1 MRQLSFL
8 SSFFPVFRPLRH
20 LALAGLVVSLGALA
34 LASTI
39 VKPMVPPL
47 YPEGGAVAAL
57 PSVFTLERLEAY
69 SGSGFNLHPDL
80 VEFLDAMESGLHGA
94 RPEATELERL
104 LPAYTRFVNP
114 AVVQFGIHTIAQ
126 GENYWQIAK
135 QRGYTID
142 TIVGC
147 NPHLRQVVCYQGQQ
161 ILLPSQGGSLHQVKP
176 GETLDT
182 VALDYAV
189 SPESISGANIIRS
202 DWDLLP
208 GMWLFVPGAKPRY
221 LSESMHQ
228 QYSKRAL
235 FRSPLAG
242 RYTSFVGV
250 RIHPVL
256 GFSKF
261 HNGVDIAC
269 PHNTWV
275 GASAEGTVI
284 AAGWGGA
291 VGKYIKIDHHN
302 GYQTLYGH
310 LEKIHVRTGQ
320 SVRRGQLI
328 GRSGATGRVTGPHL
342 HYTIWERGQVKD
354 PMDYLW

>member
-1 MRQLSFL
+1 MQQISFISRL
-8 SSFFPVFRPLRH
+8 FPVFRPLRY
-20 LALAGLVVSLGALA
+20 LALAGLVGSLGALA
-34 LASTI
+34 VAATI
-39 VKPMVPPL
+39 VKPMVSPL
-47 YPEGGAVAAL
+47 YPESDLKPAL

-69 SGSGFNLHPDL
+69 SGSGFDLYPDL
-80 VEFLDAMESGLHGA
+80 VEFLDVLETGL
-94 RPEATELERL
+94 RDDKQKATELDQL
-104 LPAYTRFVNP
+104 VPAYTRFVNP
-114 AVVQFGIHTIAQ
+114 AVVQFNLYTIAQ

-135 QRGYTID
+135 QHGYTID

-147 NPHLRQVVCYQGQQ
+147 NPHLGQVVCYQGQQ

-182 VALDYAV
+182 VALDYGV
-189 SPESISGANIIRS
+189 LPEAISGANVIRS
-202 DWDLLP
+202 DWDVLP
-208 GMWLFVPGAKPRY
+208 GMWLFIPGAKPRY

-242 RYTSFVGV
+242 RYTSFVGL

-275 GASAEGTVI
+275 GAAAEGTVI
-284 AAGWGGA
+284 ASGWGGA

-310 LEKIHVRTGQ
+310 LDQIFVRTGQ
-320 SVRRGQLI
+320 TIRRGQLI
-328 GRSGATGRVTGPHL
+328 GRSGSTGRVTGPHL
-342 HYTIWERGQVKD
+342 HFTIWERGRIKD

>member
-1 MRQLSFL
+1 MQQISFISQL
-8 SSFFPVFRPLRH
+8 FPVFRPARYLV
-20 LALAGLVVSLGALA
+20 LAGLIGSVCALA
-34 LASTI
+34 VASTI
-39 VKPMVPPL
+39 MKPIAPPL
-47 YPEGGAVAAL
+47 YPESAGEPAA
-57 PSVFTLERLEAY
+57 PSLFTLERLDAF
-69 SGSGFNLHPDL
+69 SGTDFGLYPDL
-80 VEFLDAMESGLHGA
+80 VDFLDVMESGA
-94 RPEATELERL
+94 RDEKREAGELERL

-147 NPHLRQVVCYQGQQ
+147 NPHLKQVVCYRGQQ

-182 VALDYAV
+182 VALDYGV
-189 SPESISGANIIRS
+189 LPETISGANVIRS
-202 DWDLLP
+202 DWDVLP
-208 GMWLFVPGAKPRY
+208 GMWLFIPGAKPRY
-221 LSESMHQ
+221 LSEGMLQ

-242 RYTSFVGV
+242 RYTSFVGL

-275 GASAEGTVI
+275 GAAAEGTVV
-284 AAGWGGA
+284 ASGWGGA
-291 VGKYIKIDHHN
+291 VGKYIKLDHHN

-310 LEKIHVRTGQ
+310 LDKLYVRTGQ

-328 GRSGATGRVTGPHL
+328 GRSGSTGRVTGPHL
-342 HYTIWERGQVKD
+342 HFTIWERGRIKD